1 MQIKELSH
9 HLRESHI
16 RGTSLEYL
24 IPTVESK
31 TGNRLGKSLSCQST
45 AGGVLHFISRVLS
58 ITIQIFCGNPDLQ
71 HNLLN
76 ISESEAKGG
85 IFPIKCRHLNGII

>member
-24 IPTVESK
+24 IPALESK
-31 TGNRLGKSLSCQST
+31 TGNRLGKSLSRQST
-45 AGGVLHFISRVLS
+45 AGGVLHFIHRVLS
-58 ITIQIFCGNPDLQ
+58 ITILVFWGNPDLQ

-76 ISESEAKGG
+76 ISEPETKGG
-85 IFPIKCRHLNGII
+85 IFLIKCTHLNVII